1 MTSQQFS
8 AALALVA
15 VVAIVA
21 GVVLLA
27 GGAWGLIA
35 GGVLALVGAF
45 LLYDPAGKRG

>member
-1 MTSQQFS
+1 MTQQVS

-15 VVAIVA
+15 VAAIVA

-35 GGVLALVGAF
+35 GGVFALAGAI
-45 LLYDPAGKRG
+45 LLYDPTGKRE